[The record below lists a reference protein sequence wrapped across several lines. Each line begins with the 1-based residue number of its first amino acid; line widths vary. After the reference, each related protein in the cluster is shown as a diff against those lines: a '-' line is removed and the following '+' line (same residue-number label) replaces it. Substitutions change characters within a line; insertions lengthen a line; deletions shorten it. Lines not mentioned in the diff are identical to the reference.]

1 MDDGHSIVI
10 KHDEILGIES
20 PTDTLLVNNLYLI
33 TVTISLR
40 NWLVNRYVKEKNVGV
55 DRQPIYVK
63 LLLCENY

>member
-10 KHDEILGIES
+10 KNDEILGIES
-20 PTDTLLVNNLYLI
+20 LTDTLLVNNLYLI

-40 NWLVNRYVKEKNVGV
+40 NWLANRYVKEKNVGV